1 VIRLVLDR
9 EGRLAAVEDLG
20 TRGVVRVPERV
31 SLRRFAQA
39 VNEEFPELRVE
50 VHTR

>member
-9 EGRLAAVEDLG
+9 EGRLAA
-20 TRGVVRVPERV
+20 V